1 MFPWSFSFFFLSFY
15 GKLNTVCQSLVLALK
30 QALDVKSSPGSR
42 GGCPLVNLSSPRHT
56 VEPRRPLLIYTLRGM
71 IGRRPGRQPLLRV
84 WTTSQHRADGLRGLA
99 GGGGA
104 TLETV
109 QGGGNKPTKTPSQYR
124 AVMELW
130 EGGKKKKKKKKTQP
144 LLLLSNPAEGQ
155 ASTQTLTELVMGELC
170 PPCLFVCVV
179 MCVCVSG

>member
-1 MFPWSFSFFFLSFY
+1 
-15 GKLNTVCQSLVLALK
+15 
-30 QALDVKSSPGSR
+30 
-42 GGCPLVNLSSPRHT
+42 
-56 VEPRRPLLIYTLRGM
+56 M

-130 EGGKKKKKKKKTQP
+130 EGEKKRNAAAP
-144 LLLLSNPAEGQ
+144 SAE
-155 ASTQTLTELVMGELC
+155 
-170 PPCLFVCVV
+170 
-179 MCVCVSG
+179 

>member
-1 MFPWSFSFFFLSFY
+1 MSAIVGAPCSGASTSKSIKSFIHLEFAKNVSLKFFFLSFY

-84 WTTSQHRADGLRGLA
+84 WTTSQLGGLA
-99 GGGGA
+99 EEGA
-104 TLETV
+104 PLETV
-109 QGGGNKPTKTPSQYR
+109 QGGGNTSQ
-124 AVMELW
+124 
-130 EGGKKKKKKKKTQP
+130 QS
-144 LLLLSNPAEGQ
+144 LLH
-155 ASTQTLTELVMGELC
+155 STRQ
-170 PPCLFVCVV
+170 
-179 MCVCVSG
+179 